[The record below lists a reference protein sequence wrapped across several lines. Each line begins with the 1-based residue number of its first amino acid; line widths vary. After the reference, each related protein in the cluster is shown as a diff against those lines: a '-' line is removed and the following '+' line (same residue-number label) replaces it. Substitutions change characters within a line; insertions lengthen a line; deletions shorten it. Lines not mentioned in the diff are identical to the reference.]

1 MFTRQIRQANEN
13 NKVNIVILECKIE
26 STEESPKPFHLKAR
40 FVGVFEVNNMTTD
53 EDKRTFAI
61 NATETMF
68 PYLRAAVTNLTADA
82 LINPLTLPVVPGST
96 LFPEDRGP
104 NHYTLNFDPK
114 VVN

>member
-1 MFTRQIRQANEN
+1 
-13 NKVNIVILECKIE
+13 
-26 STEESPKPFHLKAR
+26 
-40 FVGVFEVNNMTTD
+40 
-53 EDKRTFAI
+53 
-61 NATETMF
+61 MF